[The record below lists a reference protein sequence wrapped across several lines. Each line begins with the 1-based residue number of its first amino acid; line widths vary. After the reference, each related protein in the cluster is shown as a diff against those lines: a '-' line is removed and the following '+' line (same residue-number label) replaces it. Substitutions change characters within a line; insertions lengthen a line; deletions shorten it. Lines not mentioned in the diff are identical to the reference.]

1 MWLPLAGEKWI
12 ESPPAIT
19 FFDSL
24 HVRFNMVNKELLQ
37 DIFSYD
43 NGNLYWK
50 TIKSKKVKAGQ
61 KAGSVDRYG
70 YMRTQVL
77 NKTCQIHR
85 LVWIFHY
92 GNIEDNYTIDHID
105 RNTLNNKIENLRIAT
120 RSQNSQNTGKKPNNT
135 SGYKN
140 VYWSK
145 EKQKWLV
152 SCISQGKKRCG
163 GSYAFIDDAVKAAI
177 LLRKKF
183 HQEFAQDDITC

>member
-1 MWLPLAGEKWI
+1 
-12 ESPPAIT
+12 
-19 FFDSL
+19 
-24 HVRFNMVNKELLQ
+24 MVNKELLQ

-61 KAGSVDRYG
+61 KVGYVGSKG
-70 YMRTQVL
+70 YVSAQLGRITYSL
-77 NKTCQIHR
+77 HR
-85 LVWIFHY
+85 LIWIFHN

-105 RNTLNNKIENLRIAT
+105 RNILNNKIENLRLAT
-120 RSQNSQNTGKKPNNT
+120 YSQNRQNSGKRPNNT

-140 VYWSK
+140 VYWVAKSRKWRVKCIVQGSSK
-145 EKQKWLV
+145 N
-152 SCISQGKKRCG
+152 G
-163 GSYAFIDDAVKAAI
+163 GSYVLIDDAVKAAI